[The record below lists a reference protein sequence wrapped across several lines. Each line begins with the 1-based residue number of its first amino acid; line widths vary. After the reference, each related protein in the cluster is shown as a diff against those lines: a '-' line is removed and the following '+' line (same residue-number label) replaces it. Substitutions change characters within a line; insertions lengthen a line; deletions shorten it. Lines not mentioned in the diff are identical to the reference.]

1 MTRDELRH
9 EGVTKLTLAL
19 DDNMLRL
26 QHSILQHV
34 ADGHL
39 DLEAA
44 LDAIDTIDHM
54 LDGLEG
60 RSAYEAALV
69 VADLTSENIVITS

>member
-34 ADGHL
+34 AYGHL

-44 LDAIDTIDHM
+44 LDAIDTIDTIDHM
-54 LDGLEG
+54 LDGLK
-60 RSAYEAALV
+60 
-69 VADLTSENIVITS
+69 ADLLTKLRWWSPT